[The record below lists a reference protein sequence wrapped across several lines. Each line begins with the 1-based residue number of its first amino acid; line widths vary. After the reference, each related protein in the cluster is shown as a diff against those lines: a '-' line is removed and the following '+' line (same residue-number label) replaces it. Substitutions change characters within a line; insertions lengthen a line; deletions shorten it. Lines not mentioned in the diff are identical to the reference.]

1 MNVMEVVRALKQ
13 IPLPIAHITVEDVQ
27 VDIRRLSDPGVKNK
41 GYQESN
47 RLDENLRLACL
58 IRDNFTCQKCG
69 KKETLLAAHHI
80 VWTSKGGKDSIYNLI
95 TLCEDCHDKVHET
108 GQSGKVKIFSGKLL
122 TGMDGFSDKIA
133 QRTMQGKT
141 LMYQELKKI
150 APVSLV
156 YGYQTSAKR
165 KAHSLPKEHWI
176 DALCIATLE
185 TDEFVLPDKES
196 HFTVWF
202 RPKQTRRIF
211 NTQPSKGG
219 RMKQWQKY
227 LGLASNGKDCILVDK
242 RDKEFVLP
250 DGYTFYK
257 KGDVISISGYS
268 TEIASINGKGKGF
281 YYWVYHEDGSRKY
294 ASVSHKKVKLIEY
307 AKTINYMPNNV
318 AFIPD

>member
-1 MNVMEVVRALKQ
+1 MNVMEVVRVVQ
-13 IPLPIAHITVEDVQ
+13 QTPLPIAHIIVEDVQ
-27 VDIRRLSDPGVKNK
+27 VDIRRLSDPEVKNE

-58 IRDNFTCQKCG
+58 MRDNFTCQKCC
-69 KKETLLAAHHI
+69 KKETPLSAHHI

-95 TLCEDCHDKVHET
+95 TVCVSCHEKVHET
-108 GQSGKVKIFSGKLL
+108 GQSGKVKLKSGKVV

-133 QRTMQGKT
+133 ARTMQGKT
-141 LMYQELKKI
+141 LMYQELSRI

-156 YGYQTSAKR
+156 YGYQTSSQR
-165 KAHSLPKEHWI
+165 KAHSLPKEHFL

-185 TDEFVLPDKES
+185 TDEFVPPDKES

-219 RMKQWQKY
+219 KMKQWQKY

-242 RDKEFVLP
+242 RDKDFVLP
-250 DGYTFYK
+250 YGYTFYK
-257 KGDVISISGYS
+257 KGDVISIDGYL
-268 TEIASINGKGKGF
+268 TEIASINGNGKGF
-281 YYWVYHEDGSRKY
+281 YYWVYQEDGSRKY
-294 ASVSHKKVKLIEY
+294 FSVSHKKVKLIEY
-307 AKTINYMPNNV
+307 AKTINYISGDV
-318 AFIPD
+318 AFIPS